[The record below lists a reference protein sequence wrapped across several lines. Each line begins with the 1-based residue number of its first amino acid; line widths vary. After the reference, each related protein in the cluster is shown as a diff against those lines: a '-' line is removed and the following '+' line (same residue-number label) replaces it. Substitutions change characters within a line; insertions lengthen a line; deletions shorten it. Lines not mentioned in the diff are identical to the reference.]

1 MNVHGSDARGA
12 DVLVDASLN
21 PPDAVLIVIANTAQT
36 AAGATYSGSYAVGTP
51 LPVLRRADG
60 TAFVE
65 IRDLPCSEVLV
76 AVNRP

>member
-1 MNVHGSDARGA
+1 VNAHGSDARGA

-21 PPDAVLIVIANTAQT
+21 PPDAVLTVIANTAQT
-36 AAGATYSGSYAVGTP
+36 AAGASYSGSHAVGTP

-60 TAFVE
+60 TAFVQ

-76 AVNRP
+76 AVNHL